1 MSYNATIKLCYIN
14 DTEVSH
20 NNKYFPEIVD
30 KQTITIEAPAQDLN
44 IHQQFELFK
53 SFLRAIGYAEY
64 NIMDG
69 ACRICFNDSN
79 DEAQMKKVAD
89 EYELILAEDYRKK
102 LEEYDAQQDRDIA
115 GMEAEIREL
124 KAKLG
129 EVLPEMY
136 KDGDYPKDDGT
147 SWNKPWSGLV
157 PGSDEAI
164 ANSCRCPVL
173 DNYEM
178 PDDKKW
184 VNADCPLHGVLGKV
198 K

>member
-20 NNKYFPEIVD
+20 NKYFPEIVD

-44 IHQQFELFK
+44 THQYFELFK
-53 SFLRAIGYAEY
+53 SFLRAVGFDEY
-64 NIMDG
+64 GIMDG
-69 ACRICFNDSN
+69 ACRVAFNDCN
-79 DEAQMKKVAD
+79 REDDMKKLAN

-102 LEEYDAQQDRDIA
+102 LEEYDAQQDRDIV

-157 PGSDEAI
+157 PGSDEAY
-164 ANSCRCPVL
+164 AEGCKCPIL
-173 DNYEM
+173 DNQEM
-178 PDDKKW
+178 PNHKKW
-184 VNADCPLHGVLGKV
+184 VNGDCPLHGVLGKV